1 MKYIVRGR
9 VVRGGGYGRKIGFPT
24 INLSRNGF
32 VRMRK
37 RPPLGIYAGAVC
49 FEVDLSAGAKTR
61 AGIIIGPLDKA
72 GLPKIEAHLIGFKG
86 NLYGRKITLEINKF
100 LRKFKK
106 FKTEKEL
113 ITHIKKDLKRC

>member
-1 MKYIVRGR
+1 M
-9 VVRGGGYGRKIGFPT
+9 VRGGGYGRKIGFPT

-37 RPPLGIYAGAVC
+37 RPPLGIYAG
-49 FEVDLSAGAKTR
+49 